1 MDNLVIV
8 FIILSI
14 IGLIGIFWTR
24 YGQKSILSIPI
35 RINSVVLPH
44 NW

>member
-24 YGQKSILSIPI
+24 YGQKKHSK
-35 RINSVVLPH
+35 H
-44 NW
+44 TH